1 MGDSRGHWE
10 GNTLV
15 IDVTNHNDQAW
26 FDQVGSFHSTAL
38 RVTERWSFAGPDRID
53 YDVTIDDPKVFTQPW
68 RMRMNYVRNDDP
80 AYEQMESA
88 VWEGNRATEL
98 MIRPKSI
105 HDGAAAHDPETA
117 LPSTAQHPK
126 K

>member
-38 RVTERWSFAGPDRID
+38 RVTERWTLVGPDRID
-53 YDVTIDDPKVFTQPW
+53 YEVVIDDPKVFTQPW
-68 RMRMNYVRNDDP
+68 KMRMNYARNTD
-80 AYEQMESA
+80 ATYEQMESA
-88 VWEGNRATEL
+88 VWEGNRAVEL
-98 MIRPKSI
+98 MVR
-105 HDGAAAHDPETA
+105 
-117 LPSTAQHPK
+117 PSTR
-126 K
+126 